1 MIEYTG
7 MFASDGDSE
16 RATSIEDYQYTCGEF
31 IRDISKDYKDW
42 VERYQLPAEEDANRR
57 KIIDYMVENTNK
69 LIYEYGNSI
78 KKIDI
83 IMNDGI
89 SKMAE
94 STAGYPFPIEIT
106 ALDQSRYILHD
117 KKPIKLNLKSYPRTN
132 RQIKL
137 ANYDKD
143 NIFLL
148 NSSSPIDI
156 SYSEKSFDLSDFLD
170 EYIIIKPKNSDFE
183 DTISITIKVEEL
195 ENNVVMESRG
205 YTTLLIVK

>member
-1 MIEYTG
+1 

-16 RATSIEDYQYTCGEF
+16 RATSIEDYQYTCSEF

-42 VERYQLPAEEDANRR
+42 VERYQLAPEEDAKRR
-57 KIIDYMVENTNK
+57 RVIDYMVENTNK
-69 LIYEYGNSI
+69 LIYQYGDSI

-89 SKMAE
+89 NKMAE
-94 STAGYPFPIEIT
+94 STAGYPFKIEIT

-117 KKPIKLNLKSYPRTN
+117 KKPIKLNLKSYPRNN
-132 RQIKL
+132 RQVKMT
-137 ANYDKD
+137 NYDKD

-148 NSSSPIDI
+148 NSSSPVDI
-156 SYSEKSFDLSDFLD
+156 SYSDKSFDLSDYLD
-170 EYIIIKPKNSDFE
+170 EYIIIKPKNIDFE
-183 DTISITIKVEEL
+183 DTISITVKIEEL

-205 YTTLLIVK
+205 FTTLLIVR

>member
-1 MIEYTG
+1 

-16 RATSIEDYQYTCGEF
+16 RATSIEDYQYTCSEF

-42 VERYQLPAEEDANRR
+42 VERYQLAPEEDAKRR
-57 KIIDYMVENTNK
+57 RVIDYMVENTNK
-69 LIYEYGNSI
+69 LIYQYGDSI

-89 SKMAE
+89 NKMAE
-94 STAGYPFPIEIT
+94 STAGYPFKIEVT

-117 KKPIKLNLKSYPRTN
+117 KKPIKLNLKSFPRNN
-132 RQIKL
+132 RQVKMT
-137 ANYDKD
+137 NYDKD

-148 NSSSPIDI
+148 NSSSPVDI
-156 SYSEKSFDLSDFLD
+156 SYSDKSFGLSDYLD
-170 EYIIIKPKNSDFE
+170 EYIIIKPKNIDFE
-183 DTISITIKVEEL
+183 DTISITVKIEEL

-205 YTTLLIVK
+205 FTTLLIVR

>member
-1 MIEYTG
+1 

-16 RATSIEDYQYTCGEF
+16 RATSIEDYQYTCSEF

-42 VERYQLPAEEDANRR
+42 VERYQLAPEEDAKRR
-57 KIIDYMVENTNK
+57 RVIDYMVENTNK
-69 LIYEYGNSI
+69 LIYQFGDSI

-89 SKMAE
+89 NKMAE
-94 STAGYPFPIEIT
+94 STAGYPFKIEVT

-117 KKPIKLNLKSYPRTN
+117 KKPIKLNLKSYPRNN
-132 RQIKL
+132 RQVKMT
-137 ANYDKD
+137 NYDKD

-148 NSSSPIDI
+148 NSSSPVDI
-156 SYSEKSFDLSDFLD
+156 SYSDKSFDLSDYLD
-170 EYIIIKPKNSDFE
+170 EYIIIKPKNIDFE
-183 DTISITIKVEEL
+183 DTISITVKIEEL

-205 YTTLLIVK
+205 FTTLLIVR